1 MHAPATTSRMNA
13 PAPSRAP
20 IASDDVSAVAD
31 VSAAIAPNISA
42 APFPSATKV
51 IPAIFSFKFNVAAI
65 QFNAGTG
72 DQRTRTVQA
81 EPAKILKTRT
91 GRVPKNVN
99 LRPLRADPAVRGSL
113 TGTK

>member
-1 MHAPATTSRMNA
+1 MQRNNQYIAPIENITSLKVSLSGILTGQIQMHAPATTSRMNA

-31 VSAAIAPNISA
+31 VRAAIAPNISA

-65 QFNAGTG
+65 QFNAGT
-72 DQRTRTVQA
+72 
-81 EPAKILKTRT
+81 K
-91 GRVPKNVN
+91 
-99 LRPLRADPAVRGSL
+99 
-113 TGTK
+113 